1 MRSTVLLLLTSIF
14 CSSLISQTI
23 KMPSVPANGV
33 DYTFD
38 QIEDNSEPT
47 SFKDEGPWDFSKV
60 TTPTTYEM
68 KLLPISQSKSAS
80 EYPNA
85 THFLQSQNGEFFYA
99 YKGNEIL
106 NYGRIT
112 DNTESSYS
120 EPVLWMEFPLTSSS
134 QFTDETK
141 SDFKFNGFSGEVV
154 DKSVSQVLGLSSLV
168 LPNGTKYDNAI
179 LVKTIKTMDGQV
191 GPLTS
196 TIKEE
201 GKYWW
206 VPGIALPVV
215 AFEKFY
221 LNDNIQYER
230 SSFLKE
236 EKVLSVHSLD
246 MDFISIYPNPAQN
259 QITVS
264 SNIKMDSYRIFN
276 ALGKIVMKGDLTNT
290 TINIE
295 SLKSGSYFIALSDKD
310 SNQTYHKRFVK

>member
-1 MRSTVLLLLTSIF
+1 
-14 CSSLISQTI
+14 
-23 KMPSVPANGV
+23 MPSVPANGV

-68 KLLPISQSKSAS
+68 KLLPISHSSSQAD
-80 EYPNA
+80 YPKA
-85 THFLQSQNGEFFYA
+85 THFINSQNGEFFYS
-99 YKGNEIL
+99 YEGNEVL
-106 NYGRIT
+106 NHGRKT
-112 DNTESSYS
+112 DNTDASYS
-120 EPVLWMEFPLTSSS
+120 DAVLWMRFPLTSTS
-134 QFTDETK
+134 QFTDEIE
-141 SDFKFNGFSGEVV
+141 SDFKFNGFPGDVK
-154 DKSVSQVLGLSSLV
+154 DKSVSQVLGASTLV
-168 LPNGTKYDNAI
+168 LPDGTKYNNAI
-179 LVKTIKTMDGQV
+179 LVRTIKTLDGEV
-191 GPLTS
+191 GPLTA

-276 ALGKIVMKGDLTNT
+276 ALGKIVMNGDLTNT